1 MAFLSDFKHKDT
13 GENKLK
19 KETYKKMIQEVSETP
34 FLLKGVVYSDKVL
47 TKVSYA
53 LYPIFLIYL
62 FASGKQGI
70 YAYVAV
76 PAVSFAA
83 VSIFRYILCA
93 PRPYEVFDTAPVI
106 KKDTKGKSFPS
117 RHVFSAFAVA
127 ASIFHFCRPLGT
139 ALGILGLVLA
149 AARVLGGVHFIK
161 DVAAGCILGTVMTA
175 AGFYFPTGSF

>member
-53 LYPIFLIYL
+53 LYPIFL
-62 FASGKQGI
+62 
-70 YAYVAV
+70 
-76 PAVSFAA
+76 
-83 VSIFRYILCA
+83 RYILCA

-175 AGFYFPTGSF
+175 AGFYFTTGSF